1 MSSDYRYTT
10 QSVETPIPFTRNISK
25 ISYKVIDLIFNVR
38 ADFQVD
44 FYDEHD
50 RLCFNSMYSMRDEE
64 YKGWNDD
71 DDYVYN
77 MIIKNLDDILYKPFF
92 SA

>member
-1 MSSDYRYTT
+1 MSSDYKCITH
-10 QSVETPIPFTRNISK
+10 SIETPIPFTRNISK
-25 ISYKVIDLIFNVR
+25 ISYKILDLIFKKTASFEVY
-38 ADFQVD
+38 
-44 FYDEHD
+44 FYDEYD
-50 RLCFNSMYSMRDEE
+50 RICFTSLYNMDEE
-64 YKGWNDD
+64 TYKGWNDD